1 MCNDRDISSKKKKK
15 SSRKFSIVPTSKL
28 NTSFRK
34 KTSENG
40 TIIWNELKKKRKK
53 LIAKINRYDE
63 EDYDHIS

>member
-1 MCNDRDISSKKKKK
+1 M
-15 SSRKFSIVPTSKL
+15 
-28 NTSFRK
+28 
-34 KTSENG
+34 SENG